1 MTFHVF
7 ASCCRWCWG
16 FFSQGSVSCCFLP
29 TLTYCQVR
37 DPVTCPEYWVSC
49 SHCLLLFY
57 CLCLFVKGV
66 IVPIYKTKQIN
77 IYMTFSTVFSWIY
90 KLYSRVFKPAT
101 DLCQEFQHVLTSKSW
116 VKHCW
121 WPIEF
126 DDLPL
131 RRFCDFPVRKA
142 WKNTRGYTIPLISN
156 QTGIPS
162 TYCFNQQ

>member
-1 MTFHVF
+1 MCLRVAADDAGYFL
-7 ASCCRWCWG
+7 
-16 FFSQGSVSCCFLP
+16 QGSVSCCFLP

-37 DPVTCPEYWVSC
+37 DPVTCPEDWVSC
-49 SHCLLLFY
+49 GHCLLLFY
-57 CLCLFVKGV
+57 CLFYLLRAWLFQSK
-66 IVPIYKTKQIN
+66 KQNN

-90 KLYSRVFKPAT
+90 KLYSRVFFKAAT

-116 VKHCW
+116 VNHCW

-142 WKNTRGYTIPLISN
+142 WKNTRGYSILSHLSPIKSVYLPLIVSIKSN
-156 QTGIPS
+156 
-162 TYCFNQQ
+162 